1 MDIILN
7 FITINMTKKQRVL
20 CHKIATLSNLLI
32 MELDEMK
39 PTAEIGVN
47 MHQKAKEFII
57 ALEPFIEASFDS
69 EQVRSGTYLIDL
81 CHKVDTVIRKNYEQ
95 ITD

>member
-1 MDIILN
+1 MN
-7 FITINMTKKQRVL
+7 KKEMVL
-20 CHKIATLSNLLI
+20 YHKLSALSNLLI

-39 PTAEIGVN
+39 PTAEIGAN
-47 MHQKAKEFII
+47 LHQKAKEFIK

-69 EQVRSGTYLIDL
+69 EQVKSGTYLIDL

-95 ITD
+95 ITH

>member
-1 MDIILN
+1 
-7 FITINMTKKQRVL
+7 MTKKERL
-20 CHKIATLSNLLI
+20 LFHKIATLSNLLI

-39 PTAEIGVN
+39 PTAEIGANV
-47 MHQKAKEFII
+47 HQKAKEFIT
-57 ALEPFIEASFDS
+57 ALEPFIEATFDS
-69 EQVRSGTYLIDL
+69 EQVRNGTYLIDL

>member
-1 MDIILN
+1 
-7 FITINMTKKQRVL
+7 MTKKERIL
-20 CHKIATLSNLLI
+20 YHKLSALSNLLI

-39 PTAEIGVN
+39 PTAEIGAN

-69 EQVRSGTYLIDL
+69 EQIKNGTYLIDL
-81 CHKVDTVIRKNYEQ
+81 CNKVDTVIRKNYEL

>member
-1 MDIILN
+1 MN
-7 FITINMTKKQRVL
+7 KKEML
-20 CHKIATLSNLLI
+20 LLHKLAALSNLLI

-39 PTAEIGVN
+39 PTAEIGAN
-47 MHQKAKEFII
+47 IHQKAKEFIK

-69 EQVRSGTYLIDL
+69 EQVKSGTYLIDL

-95 ITD
+95 ITH

>member
-1 MDIILN
+1 
-7 FITINMTKKQRVL
+7 
-20 CHKIATLSNLLI
+20 

-39 PTAEIGVN
+39 PSAEIGAT
-47 MHQKAKEFII
+47 MYQKAKDFII

-69 EQVRSGTYLIDL
+69 EQVRNGTYLIDL

-95 ITD
+95 ITS